1 MVGWSHSILKMV
13 THHKESGHQPSKRW
27 SPISQRMVTNH
38 PPTLRR
44 MPTIICY
51 SKFCDPRLGESAI
64 SQNLEISFNF
74 CYFFPIFCMWA
85 KFLNMSDFIA
95 CSQNLWTTQIPCN
108 NMIIHN
114 IGFMVL
120 KTTGLNPVF
129 EKYSPSPEILAKMY
143 LGCSEI
149 SATSNKI
156 RPWKM
161 KMVLSK
167 MLISSKVMHRYCWN
181 LE

>member
-1 MVGWSHSILKMV
+1 MDGHPQFLGWSDGPTPSLK
-13 THHKESGHQPSKRW
+13 W
-27 SPISQRMVTNH
+27 SPIIKNLVTNLPKDGH
-38 PPTLRR
+38 PFPKGWSPTILRMITDHPKFGHLPTLRR

-108 NMIIHN
+108 NIIIHN

-129 EKYSPSPEILAKMY
+129 QR
-143 LGCSEI
+143 
-149 SATSNKI
+149 KI
-156 RPWKM
+156 
-161 KMVLSK
+161 
-167 MLISSKVMHRYCWN
+167 HF
-181 LE
+181 